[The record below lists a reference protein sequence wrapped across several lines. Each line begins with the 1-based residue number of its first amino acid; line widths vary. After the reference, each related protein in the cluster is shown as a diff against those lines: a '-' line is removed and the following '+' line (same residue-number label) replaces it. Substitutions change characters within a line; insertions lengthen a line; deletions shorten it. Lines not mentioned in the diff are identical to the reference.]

1 MKKTHAC
8 ILSSSGICDET
19 QQYPCLPMFAK
30 LYELW
35 LATNEGSLIFILLT
49 LRIRREIHQPGMC
62 QENNVYSCEHYC
74 K

>member
-1 MKKTHAC
+1 
-8 ILSSSGICDET
+8 
-19 QQYPCLPMFAK
+19 LPMFAK

-62 QENNVYSCEHYC
+62 QEKNVYSCEHYC